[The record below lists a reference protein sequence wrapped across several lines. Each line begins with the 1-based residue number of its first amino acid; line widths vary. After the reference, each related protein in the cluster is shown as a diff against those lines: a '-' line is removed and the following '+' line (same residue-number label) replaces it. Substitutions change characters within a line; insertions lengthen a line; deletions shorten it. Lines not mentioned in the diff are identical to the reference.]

1 MSFADTSYEKGLVD
15 LQSPM
20 RGKSCD
26 DQNNLTQLRVLDDI
40 IIDIRVLYLTKGIR
54 SIHKN

>member
-1 MSFADTSYEKGLVD
+1 MSFADTSYEKVLVD
-15 LQSPM
+15 LQSSM
-20 RGKSCD
+20 RGKSYD

-40 IIDIRVLYLTKGIR
+40 IINICVLYLTKGIR

>member
-1 MSFADTSYEKGLVD
+1 MSFADTSYEKVLVD

-40 IIDIRVLYLTKGIR
+40 IIDICVLYLTKGIR
-54 SIHKN
+54 SIQKN